1 MEFGI
6 DAIDYYLPK
15 LVLPIKALAEARD
28 IPPAKLE
35 KGLGLKAMALPDID
49 EDAASMAANALFNL
63 ITKNNINPKN
73 PNKTTLHA
81 QISIKEVSHYAK
93 SS

>member
-35 KGLGLKAMALPDID
+35 KGLGLKAMALTILTKMLHQWLP
-49 EDAASMAANALFNL
+49 MHFL
-63 ITKNNINPKN
+63 I
-73 PNKTTLHA
+73 
-81 QISIKEVSHYAK
+81 
-93 SS
+93 